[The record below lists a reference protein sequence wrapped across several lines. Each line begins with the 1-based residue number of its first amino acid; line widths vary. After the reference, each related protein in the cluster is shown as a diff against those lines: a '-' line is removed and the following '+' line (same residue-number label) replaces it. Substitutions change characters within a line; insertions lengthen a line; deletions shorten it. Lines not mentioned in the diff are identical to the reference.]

1 MRGKENRSL
10 DLVRERKKR
19 QLFHSFVLSLSDGRE
34 RWGAVVCSV
43 RPAFFHGI
51 MFRVDRCATRVLE
64 GHKGAHRG
72 EEEAGVG

>member
-10 DLVRERKKR
+10 DLVRERKER

-34 RWGAVVCSV
+34 RWGAAVCSV
-43 RPAFFHGI
+43 RPAFCHGI

-64 GHKGAHRG
+64 RHKGAHRG